1 MSIVSIVVGAEE
13 RRDSTS
19 ALVDLRIL
27 FYTRSCCDT
36 LRTLENWNIRTLR
49 ERNNQRIRDQRLTI
63 INEDDIV
70 ANG

>member
-1 MSIVSIVVGAEE
+1 MERMVSIVSIVVGAEE

-27 FYTRSCCDT
+27 V
-36 LRTLENWNIRTLR
+36 
-49 ERNNQRIRDQRLTI
+49 I
-63 INEDDIV
+63 IEEDDMV